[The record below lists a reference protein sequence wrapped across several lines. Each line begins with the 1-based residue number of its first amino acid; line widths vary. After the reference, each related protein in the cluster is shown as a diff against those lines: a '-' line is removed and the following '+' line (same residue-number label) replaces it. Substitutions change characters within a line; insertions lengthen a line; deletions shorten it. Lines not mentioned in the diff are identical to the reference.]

1 MDKKA
6 IDNLLQRMNR
16 KKSRYLAESGWSGEA
31 AYEMAEAFAQKAKD
45 SIDYFTKNLKQ
56 ESDET
61 TVMARSFFRLLSNKL
76 NLESREEPPS
86 PEEVKQALEQL
97 KDVGRVGIFATVSLI
112 PGGAFSLI
120 GLEIL
125 ARKFGIEEFTLIPS
139 SFQGIKDNK
148 NSNDDVS
155 KDH

>member
-1 MDKKA
+1 MNNKA
-6 IDNLLQRMNR
+6 LANLFRRMKR
-16 KKSRYLAESGWSGEA
+16 KKTRYIPGTNWSGEA
-31 AYEMAEAFAQKAKD
+31 AYDMAETFAQKAKD
-45 SIDYFTKNLKQ
+45 SIEYFSKNLKQ

-61 TVMARSFFRLLSNKL
+61 TVMARSFFRLLSDKL
-76 NLESREEPPS
+76 NLESREEPPT

-97 KDVGRVGIFATVSLI
+97 KDVGRVGIFATISLI

-125 ARKFGIEEFTLIPS
+125 ARKFGIEDFTLIPS
-139 SFQGIKDNK
+139 SFQGIKGNK
-148 NSNDDVS
+148 NSNDNVS